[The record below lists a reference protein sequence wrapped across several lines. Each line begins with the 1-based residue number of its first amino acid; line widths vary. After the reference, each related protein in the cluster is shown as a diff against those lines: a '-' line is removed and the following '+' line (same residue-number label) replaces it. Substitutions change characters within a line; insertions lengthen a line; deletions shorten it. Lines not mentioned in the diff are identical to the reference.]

1 MEENGGPLDSS
12 EEEKLADSSDSLKD
26 FIVEEDEQKNDKEQG
41 EEGKA
46 KDKDFLSH
54 LPRQCKT
61 MWLWLLFF
69 ICSLETCVDV
79 SLTFNLN

>member
-26 FIVEEDEQKNDKEQG
+26 FIVEEDEQKNDKEQE

-61 MWLWLLFF
+61 VVVAFVFYLQF
-69 ICSLETCVDV
+69 
-79 SLTFNLN
+79 